1 MDSKNIVNDSTQIM
15 ADPEVGSKTSSSN
28 YDELQL
34 QAQGHK
40 QEMPRARFGLLSL
53 FAIAF
58 TMTSSWV
65 GFSTSLG
72 IGLLYG
78 SSASIIYG
86 QIVAALACLM
96 ITFGLAELASA
107 YPSSGGRTLKENV
120 SDCKGNTIMLI

>member
-1 MDSKNIVNDSTQIM
+1 MDSKNIITDSTTQIM
-15 ADPEVGSKTSSSN
+15 TDPEVGSKTSSN

-65 GFSTSLG
+65 GFSTSIG

-78 SSASIIYG
+78 NTAAIIYG
-86 QIVAALACLM
+86 QIVAASACMM
-96 ITFGLAELASA
+96 ITLGLAELASA
-107 YPSSGGRTLKENV
+107 YPSSGGRTFVK
-120 SDCKGNTIMLI
+120 CF